1 MAKIKHTKN
10 ELKKQNDDLGRF
22 RRYLPMLQLKKQ
34 QLQQEIVKIQH
45 EVKKVR
51 QTMNELNTILDQWI
65 DVFSE
70 DVSINN
76 LIGIENIKL
85 KTANIAGID
94 VPAVESIDFIEKEYD
109 FVNAPLWVDYG
120 IAKAKEMITWNA
132 NHQILKRQL
141 MLLEEELKTTTQRVN
156 LFENVKIPQAQ
167 DNIRMIRITLG
178 DMQTVAVIRGK
189 IAKDKIRNRESI
201 LSAS

>member
-94 VPAVESIDFIEKEYD
+94 VPAVESIDFIEKQYD